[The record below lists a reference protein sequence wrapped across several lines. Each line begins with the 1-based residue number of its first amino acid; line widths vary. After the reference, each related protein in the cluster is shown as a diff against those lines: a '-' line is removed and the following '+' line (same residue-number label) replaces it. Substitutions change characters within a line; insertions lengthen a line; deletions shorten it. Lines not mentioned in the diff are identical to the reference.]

1 MARAGKTRWHSWMPG
16 PLREHLRAWELKRNI
31 AALEEDYTSQLEE
44 APRGSHKH
52 QELVN
57 EWSWHSG
64 WPEAEL
70 GKIRTNKLVWRAER
84 RGIDLRAKQD
94 WWTDHMESQAQ
105 FLTDIGLAQAK
116 RLIRDDFRQSV
127 KWWLEVAGQVAVV
140 LAGLG
145 GIAIGIL
152 SSLNSN

>member
-1 MARAGKTRWHSWMPG
+1 MVV
-16 PLREHLRAWELKRNI
+16 
-31 AALEEDYTSQLEE
+31 ALSDEYTSKLE
-44 APRGSHKH
+44 SHSPNLH
-52 QELVN
+52 PEIVA
-57 EWSWHSG
+57 EWSWHAG

-70 GKIRTNKLVWRAER
+70 GKIRTTKLVRRAER
-84 RGIDLRAKQD
+84 RGIDLYANQD
-94 WWTDHMESQAQ
+94 WWTDHMETQTK

-127 KWWLEVAGQVAVV
+127 KWWVEVVGQVAMA

-152 SSLNSN
+152 SVLNSN